1 MSKEQFNSFSSLE
14 RKDFSSK
21 IFQKTL
27 LLSKEVVIKNAEE
40 EVVALILS
48 AIVGSIIERYNISN
62 MFLVRVSLKVVHSN
76 STLLINNN

>member
-1 MSKEQFNSFSSLE
+1 MSKEQFNSFTSLE

-62 MFLVRVSLKVVHSN
+62 MFLVRVNLKVVHSN
-76 STLLINNN
+76 STLQLNN

>member
-14 RKDFSSK
+14 KKDFSSK
-21 IFQKTL
+21 IFKKTL

-62 MFLVRVSLKVVHSN
+62 MFLVRVSVKVVHSN
-76 STLLINNN
+76 STLLINN

>member
-27 LLSKEVVIKNAEE
+27 LLSKEVIIKNAEE

-76 STLLINNN
+76 TTLLLNN

>member
-62 MFLVRVSLKVVHSN
+62 MFLVGVSLKVVYSN
-76 STLLINNN
+76 STLLLNN

>member
-27 LLSKEVVIKNAEE
+27 LLSKEVIIKNAEE

-62 MFLVRVSLKVVHSN
+62 MFMVRVSLKVVYSN
-76 STLLINNN
+76 STLLLNS

>member
-62 MFLVRVSLKVVHSN
+62 MFLVRVSLKVIHSN
-76 STLLINNN
+76 RPLLLNN

>member
-1 MSKEQFNSFSSLE
+1 MSKEQFKSFSSLE

-62 MFLVRVSLKVVHSN
+62 MFLVRVSLKVVQSN
-76 STLLINNN
+76 NALLLNN

>member
-1 MSKEQFNSFSSLE
+1 MSKQQFNSFSSLE

-76 STLLINNN
+76 RPLLLNN

>member
-62 MFLVRVSLKVVHSN
+62 MFLVRVSLKVVNSN
-76 STLLINNN
+76 STLLLHN

>member
-76 STLLINNN
+76 STLLLNN

>member
-1 MSKEQFNSFSSLE
+1 MSKEQFNSFFSLE
-14 RKDFSSK
+14 RKDVLSK

-27 LLSKEVVIKNAEE
+27 RLSKEVVIKNAEE

-62 MFLVRVSLKVVHSN
+62 MLPVRVSLEVVHSN
-76 STLLINNN
+76 RTVIQNN

>member
-76 STLLINNN
+76 STLLINN

>member
-14 RKDFSSK
+14 REDFSSK

-62 MFLVRVSLKVVHSN
+62 MFLVGVSLKVVYSN
-76 STLLINNN
+76 STLLLNN

>member
-27 LLSKEVVIKNAEE
+27 LLSKEVVIKKAEE

-76 STLLINNN
+76 STLLLNN

>member
-62 MFLVRVSLKVVHSN
+62 MFLVRVSLKVIHSN
-76 STLLINNN
+76 STLLLNN

>member
-62 MFLVRVSLKVVHSN
+62 MFLVTALYY
-76 STLLINNN
+76 